1 VKQNS
6 GILNWLRT
14 REILK
19 GLSTQRYLGFLLHR
33 SRKAE
38 EKKPGCLTEKK
49 SDVKI
54 KRPRAFVI
62 RIPGTFM
69 GMSSQYCGG
78 FQTVVMASNMDRAW
92 EVAADT
98 DEWELLDFEVETVM
112 VFPKDPK

>member
-1 VKQNS
+1 
-6 GILNWLRT
+6 
-14 REILK
+14 
-19 GLSTQRYLGFLLHR
+19 
-33 SRKAE
+33 RKVE
-38 EKKPGCLTEKK
+38 EKKPGCLIEKK

-62 RIPGTFM
+62 RIPGAFM

-78 FQTVVMASNMDRAW
+78 FQTVVMALNTDNAW